1 MHAGPRSSSSAGGV
15 QGFFMR
21 EEGESLAVL
30 LRKHSVAVRDEQ
42 LGVGNWDALVSQPTY
57 LLPDLPDG
65 LHILDVTAQD
75 LGNRRAK
82 DIMRDLENNII
93 PKIRRNGRRD
103 DGTSSRPDSE
113 AHELHLP
120 RYTHRAAKAPNP
132 GTVDVPTP
140 WTTLT
145 AAKEWEAEHGMGMSP
160 REQTVADRLFRGVTV
175 SEPKGRGR
183 RGGPA
188 PPTSGRSKWG
198 GGRSSG
204 GGGSGTGRG
213 TAGGRG
219 RKLVKKTVATRTTPL
234 AERIEMF
241 RDKQKKEREE
251 KVEKRI
257 RKLKLEKMKA
267 VGKARAQ
274 QQQQEAQL
282 QLAQARAQAQ
292 SQSQP
297 QS

>member
-1 MHAGPRSSSSAGGV
+1 
-15 QGFFMR
+15 MR

-65 LHILDVTAQD
+65 LHILDVTARD

-103 DGTSSRPDSE
+103 DGTSSWPGSE
-113 AHELHLP
+113 AHGLHLP

-175 SEPKGRGR
+175 SEQKGQGR

-188 PPTSGRSKWG
+188 PPTSGRSSKWG
-198 GGRSSG
+198 GGRSSDG
-204 GGGSGTGRG
+204 GAGRG
-213 TAGGRG
+213 AAGGRG
-219 RKLVKKTVATRTTPL
+219 RKLVKKAVATRTTPL

-241 RDKQKKEREE
+241 RDKQRAERAEKE
-251 KVEKRI
+251 EKRI

-282 QLAQARAQAQ
+282 QQAQAQ
-292 SQSQP
+292 LQSQP